1 MNGITN
7 ASAIVASLLER
18 GHAISGVVT
27 LTLAHFI
34 WQGIIVAILFAFANW
49 VLWRSSANVRYIAS
63 VVALFALLACP
74 MITFSLV
81 SATSSSRY
89 LKQTMLQTQPRGA
102 PSRSVPMSVLT
113 VQSDAVEVVP
123 SESPVT
129 ILSFGCLRKWIES
142 FSPIISTAYL
152 FGVIAMLARLG
163 LGVAKGRKCRNVATI
178 LDDPTIHQR
187 IAERCQIW
195 SMRFV
200 PVIACCQQVSVPVVV
215 GVMRPMILIP
225 PAILSGF
232 TTAQIESMLVHELA
246 HIRRWDPL
254 LHLIQR
260 IAESM
265 LFFHPAVWY
274 VSRRMNIEREIACD
288 DFVTAAGWAPQE
300 YAATLLALADRC
312 MHGNS
317 ERKATLLAASGDRP
331 SQFKLRILRL
341 LGEDRPNQIIDVNR
355 REMVSTLLLFVVA
368 SAALFGQ
375 TSAQARILQLGE
387 VDRGEQV
394 AAGDSARATNEATEA
409 TDSTGPEETNESREP
424 GDGEFCV
431 SEVVIEGTTTI
442 PVAEAEK
449 HIKTRAGRRFSRKQL
464 KDDVD
469 ALVRTRWFASVEPII
484 RSSPAGDV
492 LVFRLLERPIVRRVE
507 YKGLKKVNQ
516 KVFDNLTQLKPGSPF
531 DVASNRE
538 CARRIEEYY
547 HDKGYAFATVELE
560 KGIERDDREVLFLIN
575 EGPKVKVSS
584 VQFQGSDESS
594 NGLQRGMTR
603 NRIFNIW
610 LFGGQYDSSTV
621 SRDIADVKRYY
632 HMLGFFDVEVKEH
645 LKFSD
650 DKSRVEIHY
659 EISEGVRYKVRKIEI
674 VGNIIFSEDEL
685 REMMKVKVG
694 TGYNGLD
701 INKDVALIK
710 SKYGEQGRL
719 FCRVE
724 VVPHWVEEKGSVDLE
739 YRIDEGK
746 VYRVRSIDLHID
758 GEHPNARLNSTPV
771 QFSDQG
777 LPPGPVP
784 IEIDFSTPLIGPNLS
799 GQKLEHKADGK

>member
-7 ASAIVASLLER
+7 ASAIVATFLDR
-18 GHAISGVVT
+18 VHAFSGVVT

-34 WQGIIVAILFAFANW
+34 WQGVVVVLLFALANW
-49 VLWRSSANVRYIAS
+49 RLRNWSANARYIGS

-74 MITFSLV
+74 MITFSLL
-81 SATSSSRY
+81 SATSASEH
-89 LKQTMLQTQPRGA
+89 LNQTMMPTRPRGA
-102 PSRSVPMSVLT
+102 SSRFVPIPVST
-113 VQSDAVEVVP
+113 VPAGSAEVVP

-129 ILSFGCLRKWIES
+129 IPSTVRVKKWVES
-142 FSPIISTAYL
+142 FSPIVSIAYL
-152 FGVIAMLARLG
+152 FGVIAMLTRLRR
-163 LGVAKGRKCRNVATI
+163 GVAKGRKCRNVATI
-178 LDDPTIHQR
+178 LDDPTIHQL
-187 IAERCQIW
+187 IAERCHRW

-200 PVIACCQQVSVPVVV
+200 PSIACCQRVSVPVVV

-254 LHLIQR
+254 VHLIQR

-274 VSRRMNIEREIACD
+274 VSRQMTIEREIACD
-288 DFVTAAGWAPQE
+288 DFVTAAGWAPQD
-300 YAATLLALADRC
+300 YAATLLALADHYV
-312 MHGNS
+312 HGNA
-317 ERKATLLAASGDRP
+317 EWKATMLAASGDRP

-341 LGEDRPNQIIDVNR
+341 LGEDRPNQMIDVNR

-375 TSAQARILQLGE
+375 TSAQARMTQLGE
-387 VDRGEQV
+387 VDRGKQV
-394 AAGDSARATNEATEA
+394 EVGDSARATDEATEA

-424 GDGEFCV
+424 GAGEFCV
-431 SEVVIEGTTTI
+431 SAVVIEGVSTI
-442 PVAEAEK
+442 AVAEVEK
-449 HIKTRAGRRFSRKQL
+449 HIKTRVGRRFSQKQL

-484 RSSPAGDV
+484 RPSPAGDV
-492 LVFRLLERPIVRRVE
+492 LVFKLLERPIVRRVE
-507 YKGLKKVNQ
+507 YKGLKKVKQ
-516 KVFDNLTQLKPGSPF
+516 KVFDSLTQLKPGRPF

-547 HDKGYAFATVELE
+547 HAKGYAFATVELE
-560 KGIERDDREVLFLIN
+560 RGNDRDDREVVFLIN

-584 VQFQGSDESS
+584 VHFQGSDESS
-594 NGLQRGMTR
+594 SGLSTAMARK
-603 NRIFNIW
+603 RILNIW
-610 LFGGQYDSSTV
+610 LFGDQYDYSTIA
-621 SRDIADVKRYY
+621 DEIADVKGYY

-659 EISEGVRYKVRKIEI
+659 EVTEGIRYKVRNIEI
-674 VGNIIFSEDEL
+674 VGNSIFSKDEL
-685 REMMKVKVG
+685 REMMSVKAG
-694 TGYNGLD
+694 ADYNGQE
-701 INKDVALIK
+701 INRDVDVIK
-710 SKYGEQGRL
+710 STYAEQGRL

-724 VVPHWVEEKGSVDLE
+724 VVPC
-739 YRIDEGK
+739 IDEGK
-746 VYRVRSIDLHID
+746 SIVDLLYGIAENKVYGIGSIDLRIGVENPQTPSD
-758 GEHPNARLNSTPV
+758 SAPTQSGNSRDV
-771 QFSDQG
+771 
-777 LPPGPVP
+777 LGPVP
-784 IEIDFSTPLIGPNLS
+784 IKIDFSKPLDVTNLKS
-799 GQKLEHKADGK
+799 RKLDEKSD